1 MKEEITFTMGL
12 RGGTF
17 RECHPRYSELSVEY
31 SREDGEMAFGQ
42 KLSGTLK
49 FIDTDYDWIMS
60 QDRGVEILV
69 RLNRSGIEFF
79 GKFVITD
86 CEIDEDNR
94 KIEVE
99 LEADDA
105 YSWLKAHLDDT
116 FNLVG
121 LAPRNEVIEYRRR
134 GCWQY
139 YRQGDKKLTA
149 IMGGD
154 YFEMDATQTASYA
167 DLTEKYYFNLMQAES
182 AIMFVAPTDAEWRA
196 QHADIVAADGKLFEG
211 ISPGYLYCK
220 TLDGYRVK
228 LTLGWGGSGNRDGI
242 RLAVIEK
249 RGSSGA
255 WASLYVGGRLPAY
268 DVANAIAYSYAGT
281 GGAHYESFFY
291 YGSKEGAYFTGMY
304 CRIVHNNAAFSPKYD
319 LPTEDIVARTL
330 NYNYVSVPSASMVG
344 LVGTNEYS
352 ASPTE
357 WGLAP
362 DNVNY
367 YKKYVFP
374 PSSGITAPLYPV
386 GKTTW
391 GEYSW
396 WAYFNFS
403 QSIFDYVYWDT
414 VQLKDAYPLD
424 AVLNVLVQA
433 IFKDSGYTAN
443 FRAHESFSEF
453 FYGTNTGPVEAPP
466 DIYITPKTN
475 VLTANYSQRAQK
487 GDITIGQVFDML
499 RDVFRCYWFLEK
511 VDEDDYELRI
521 ENIYWFYNGG
531 SYSGGNPYDIRN
543 AKDPRTGKKWE
554 YGRAKFKF
562 DISELYKRYEFG
574 WQDES
579 TDWFDGDAVTCLAKY
594 VNESAT
600 NKVKIEAFTSDL
612 DYMLLSPE
620 DFGKDGFALLG
631 AKQEYLHG
639 YGYPVR
645 QTLKGHKETAK
656 FLLRYPVDKD
666 GLAQVHLRVAGGGKL
681 PAAIWMRCYDGAGSV
696 LIYSPFIEKS
706 DGRMVA
712 IIPEGTAYVSYEL
725 AASEATTVTAEIYL
739 TSWLDRVEI
748 PSSADDVAPQNY
760 RLAFH
765 YIERAWYVADYPC
778 RNIAFGDGE
787 SRKTYDVESSYP
799 VKKSMEQEV
808 SLPWE
813 ETFDPYRGV
822 LSTKGRALVNTYAI
836 NLLSLFQELT
846 LRYGTDTK

>member
-149 IMGGD
+149 VMGGD
-154 YFEMDATQTASYA
+154 YFEMDATQTASHS
-167 DLTEKYYFNLMQAES
+167 DLVSKYYFN
-182 AIMFVAPTDAEWRA
+182 
-196 QHADIVAADGKLFEG
+196 IVDGECS
-211 ISPGYLYCK
+211 ISTGYSGDVPDNYKELNGKIFKGTASGYLYA
-220 TLDGYRVK
+220 DGLANWRIHVSLGGTYGIGDMILQNKVNSVWTEIKSTVYNISPLSITVK
-228 LTLGWGGSGNRDGI
+228 LQD
-242 RLAVIEK
+242 
-249 RGSSGA
+249 SSGMII
-255 WASLYVGGRLPAY
+255 YTYG
-268 DVANAIAYSYAGT
+268 DGT
-281 GGAHYESFFY
+281 DT
-291 YGSKEGAYFTGMY
+291 YFTGMY

-374 PSSGITAPLYPV
+374 PSAGITAPLYPV

-403 QSIFDYVYWDT
+403 QSIFDHVYWDT
-414 VQLKDAYPLD
+414 VQLRDAYPLD
-424 AVLNVLVQA
+424 AVLSVLLGA
-433 IFKDSGYTAN
+433 IFKDSGYTI
-443 FRAHESFSEF
+443 SFEASNAYSEF
-453 FYGTNTGPVEAPP
+453 FYGANTGNVEAPP
-466 DIYITPKTN
+466 HLYITPKTN
-475 VLTANYSQRAQK
+475 VLSSNYSQKAQK
-487 GDITIGQVFDML
+487 GDITIAQVLDML
-499 RDVFRCYWFLEK
+499 RDIFRCYWFIERQS
-511 VDEDDYELRI
+511 DGTYRLRI
-521 ENIYWFYNGG
+521 EQIFWFYNGG
-531 SYSGGNPYDIRN
+531 SYGSGSPYDIRN

-554 YGRAKFKF
+554 FGQSKFKF

-631 AKQEYLHG
+631 AGQEYLHG

-645 QTLKGHKETAK
+645 QTLKGQQETAR
-656 FLLRYPVDKD
+656 FLLRYPADEATDVQ
-666 GLAQVHLRVAGGGKL
+666 LHVTPRYVCYLQ
-681 PAAIWMRCYDGAGSV
+681 CYDASGTLLSSSLPTPPTTAG
-696 LIYSPFIEKS
+696 YRYTMP
-706 DGRMVA
+706 G
-712 IIPEGTAYVSYEL
+712 GTAYVSYKL
-725 AASEATTVTAEIYL
+725 SATTATTATVEIYL

>member
-42 KLSGTLK
+42 KLSGSLK
-49 FIDTDYDWIMS
+49 FIDTDYDWIMA
-60 QDRGVEILV
+60 QERGVEILV

-154 YFEMDATQTASYA
+154 YFEMDATQTASHS
-167 DLTEKYYFNLMQAES
+167 DLVSKYYFNIVDGECSLVVPDS
-182 AIMFVAPTDAEWRA
+182 LSLPDAVKELS
-196 QHADIVAADGKLFEG
+196 GKTFKG
-211 ISPGYLYCK
+211 IASGYLYSDD
-220 TLDGYRVK
+220 LNNWRVSVK
-228 LTLGWGGSGNRDGI
+228 LGGQYGIEGLSSLEKKNGSIWTPLQIDSHATPTSIVVTLS
-242 RLAVIEK
+242 A
-249 RGSSGA
+249 
-255 WASLYVGGRLPAY
+255 
-268 DVANAIAYSYAGT
+268 T
-281 GGAHYESFFY
+281 ESFVFY
-291 YGSKEGAYFTGMY
+291 YGGKTGAYFTGMY
-304 CRIVHNNAAFSPKYD
+304 CRIVHNNANHSPKYD

-765 YIERAWYVADYPC
+765 YIERKWYLADYPC
-778 RNIAFGDGE
+778 RNLAFGDGE
-787 SRKTYDVESSYP
+787 SREAYEVSGMYP

-813 ETFDPYRGV
+813 ETFDPYKGV

>member
-149 IMGGD
+149 VMGGD
-154 YFEMDATQTASYA
+154 YFEMDATQTASHS
-167 DLTEKYYFNLMQAES
+167 DLVSKYYFN
-182 AIMFVAPTDAEWRA
+182 
-196 QHADIVAADGKLFEG
+196 IVDGECS
-211 ISPGYLYCK
+211 ISTGYSGDVPDNYKELNGKIFKGTASGYLYA
-220 TLDGYRVK
+220 DGLANWRIHVSLGGTYGIGDMILQNKVNSVWTEIKSTVYNISPLSITVK
-228 LTLGWGGSGNRDGI
+228 LQD
-242 RLAVIEK
+242 
-249 RGSSGA
+249 SSGMII
-255 WASLYVGGRLPAY
+255 YTYG
-268 DVANAIAYSYAGT
+268 DGT
-281 GGAHYESFFY
+281 DT
-291 YGSKEGAYFTGMY
+291 YFTGMY

-374 PSSGITAPLYPV
+374 PSAGITAPLYPV

-403 QSIFDYVYWDT
+403 QSIFDHVYWDT
-414 VQLKDAYPLD
+414 VQLRDAYPLD
-424 AVLNVLVQA
+424 AVLSVLLGA
-433 IFKDSGYTAN
+433 IFKDSGYTI
-443 FRAHESFSEF
+443 SFEASNAYSEF
-453 FYGTNTGPVEAPP
+453 FYGANTP
-466 DIYITPKTN
+466 IYH
-475 VLTANYSQRAQK
+475 A
-487 GDITIGQVFDML
+487 
-499 RDVFRCYWFLEK
+499 
-511 VDEDDYELRI
+511 
-521 ENIYWFYNGG
+521 
-531 SYSGGNPYDIRN
+531 
-543 AKDPRTGKKWE
+543 
-554 YGRAKFKF
+554 
-562 DISELYKRYEFG
+562 
-574 WQDES
+574 QDERIVVKLL
-579 TDWFDGDAVTCLAKY
+579 TKGTKGGH
-594 VNESAT
+594 NHSAG
-600 NKVKIEAFTSDL
+600 V
-612 DYMLLSPE
+612 
-620 DFGKDGFALLG
+620 G
-631 AKQEYLHG
+631 
-639 YGYPVR
+639 
-645 QTLKGHKETAK
+645 
-656 FLLRYPVDKD
+656 
-666 GLAQVHLRVAGGGKL
+666 
-681 PAAIWMRCYDGAGSV
+681 
-696 LIYSPFIEKS
+696 
-706 DGRMVA
+706 
-712 IIPEGTAYVSYEL
+712 
-725 AASEATTVTAEIYL
+725 
-739 TSWLDRVEI
+739 
-748 PSSADDVAPQNY
+748 
-760 RLAFH
+760 
-765 YIERAWYVADYPC
+765 YVA
-778 RNIAFGDGE
+778 
-787 SRKTYDVESSYP
+787 
-799 VKKSMEQEV
+799 
-808 SLPWE
+808 
-813 ETFDPYRGV
+813 
-822 LSTKGRALVNTYAI
+822 
-836 NLLSLFQELT
+836 
-846 LRYGTDTK
+846 

>member
-42 KLSGTLK
+42 KLSGSLK
-49 FIDTDYDWIMS
+49 FIDTDYDWIMA
-60 QDRGVEILV
+60 QERGVEILV

-139 YRQGDKKLTA
+139 YRQGDKKLTS

-167 DLTEKYYFNLMQAES
+167 DLTNKYHFNIIDAEMMVQLSIGLSEYFDDIWKAASGKYYEGTASKHLYATDGSGYRIRVQLGGPYG
-182 AIMFVAPTDAEWRA
+182 VAKLALEYK
-196 QHADIVAADGKLFEG
+196 DGDTWKSKG
-211 ISPGYLYCK
+211 ISLSPSITAQSITYPLY
-220 TLDGYRVK
+220 DGV
-228 LTLGWGGSGNRDGI
+228 TFW
-242 RLAVIEK
+242 
-249 RGSSGA
+249 
-255 WASLYVGGRLPAY
+255 
-268 DVANAIAYSYAGT
+268 YSYTPLGC
-281 GGAHYESFFY
+281 YL
-291 YGSKEGAYFTGMY
+291 TGMF
-304 CRIVHNNAAFSPKYD
+304 CRIVHNNANHTPKYD

-362 DNVNY
+362 DDVNY

-374 PSSGITAPLYPV
+374 PSAGITAPLYPV

-424 AVLNVLVQA
+424 AVLSVLLGA
-433 IFKDSGYTAN
+433 IFKDSGYSV
-443 FRAHESFSEF
+443 SFGSGAAYSEF
-453 FYGTNTGPVEAPP
+453 FYGTDTGPVEAPP
-466 DIYITPKTN
+466 HIYITPKTN

-487 GDITIGQVFDML
+487 GDMTMAQVLDML
-499 RDVFRCYWFLEK
+499 RDVFRCCWFMERQA
-511 VDEDDYELRI
+511 DGTYRLRI

-531 SYSGGNPYDIRN
+531 SYSGGSPYDIRN
-543 AKDPRTGKKWE
+543 ARDPRTGKRWE

-562 DISELYKRYEFG
+562 DTAELYKRYEFG

-620 DFGKDGFALLG
+620 DFSKDGFALLG
-631 AKQEYLHG
+631 AKPEYLMG
-639 YGYPVR
+639 GFYNPEM
-645 QTLKGHKETAK
+645 TLTGQKETSK
-656 FLLRYPVDKD
+656 FS
-666 GLAQVHLRVAGGGKL
+666 LAREADADMEVLAYFSRPAVITVKCYDAGGAMLSSHMLSRPVG
-681 PAAIWMRCYDGAGSV
+681 MR
-696 LIYSPFIEKS
+696 FT
-706 DGRMVA
+706 M
-712 IIPEGTAYVSYEL
+712 PEGTVSVSYTL
-725 AASEATTVTAEIYL
+725 SATASTTMTLSIYL
-739 TSWLDRVEI
+739 YSGHDRVEI
-748 PSSADDVAPQNY
+748 PDTAVYDVAPQNH

-765 YIERAWYVADYPC
+765 YIERAWYLADYPC
-778 RNIAFGDGE
+778 RNLAFGDGE
-787 SRKTYDVESSYP
+787 SREAYEVSGMYP

-836 NLLSLFQELT
+836 NLLSLFQQLT
-846 LRYGTDTK
+846 LRYGTDEK